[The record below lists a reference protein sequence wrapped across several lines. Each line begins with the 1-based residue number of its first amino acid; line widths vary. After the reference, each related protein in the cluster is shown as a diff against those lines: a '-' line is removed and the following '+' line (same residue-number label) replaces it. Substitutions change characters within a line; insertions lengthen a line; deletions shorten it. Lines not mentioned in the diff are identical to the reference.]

1 MNEITD
7 FLSASS
13 IQYLATIGTDGRP
26 KVRPFQFMFEEE
38 GKMYFC
44 TSNTKEVYKELSL
57 QPWVE
62 LCAIGENNS
71 WIRISGK
78 VVFTQS
84 REVKI
89 RILEISPLVK
99 SIYQSADN
107 PALEAFYLS
116 EVTAI
121 VSSLSNKILTR

>member
-1 MNEITD
+1 
-7 FLSASS
+7 
-13 IQYLATIGTDGRP
+13 
-26 KVRPFQFMFEEE
+26 
-38 GKMYFC
+38 MY
-44 TSNTKEVYKELSL
+44 
-57 QPWVE
+57 
-62 LCAIGENNS
+62 AIRSYYG
-71 WIRISGK
+71 IRISGK